1 MQNCTDPTSY
11 YTIDIISLKMHFL
24 VTHIAFKKAGYGSIS
39 DFLILRFYANIL
51 PQLFRLIQKFDDP
64 LEILNLLVLMFR
76 HKRRVSDFEN

>member
-1 MQNCTDPTSY
+1 
-11 YTIDIISLKMHFL
+11 MHFL
-24 VTHIAFKKAGYGSIS
+24 VTQIAFKKAGYGSIS

-51 PQLFRLIQKFDDP
+51 PQLFRLIQKFDP